1 MLLVQCSSWAVN
13 ERREYTKNGEAKERN
28 CMLNVLA
35 TIGNNMGNTRNQ
47 EKHPKGYTN
56 NDERDST
63 KEESRV
69 LHVYTFLR

>member
-1 MLLVQCSSWAVN
+1 MLLVYSRSWPVN
-13 ERREYTKNGEAKERN
+13 ERHKHTENGEAKEHD

-35 TIGNNMGNTRNQ
+35 TIGNNMGNTRDQ
-47 EKHPKGYTN
+47 EKYPESYTN
-56 NDERDST
+56 NDDYDST

>member
-1 MLLVQCSSWAVN
+1 LFLAYSSSWPVN
-13 ERREYTKNGEAKERN
+13 ERREHTKNGEAKERD

-47 EKHPKGYTN
+47 EKHPKGYAN